1 MAFFLV
7 KKFAIRQL
15 HLNLVKNI
23 HMKMTITHINF
34 FISLFFILVFTNV
47 NSQNQDNPWVISIG
61 VNAVDF
67 YPTNIKGMTSESG
80 NETQWFDQF
89 FNVSDHYNY
98 IKAPSKLSVGKYLNE
113 SFNIELAA
121 SINQIDKI
129 GNLKLEESISYFA
142 VDLNFNYDLNKIIGN
157 TAWFD
162 PYFILGSG
170 YNSIGTEKSLTL
182 NTGIGT
188 KLWFSKN
195 VGIKLQTAYK
205 HFLNEDSYRN
215 LQHSVSVVLKF
226 GGYDEDN
233 DGVYDKVDKCPTIFG
248 LAEFNGCPDS
258 DEDGIQD
265 SDDACPTV
273 FGIEALNGCPDS
285 DGDGITDKS
294 DKCPYV
300 KGEQKYNG
308 CPDSD
313 GDGVIDSLDACKNR
327 PGPISN
333 KGCPELDSDGDGVI
347 DKLDKCKFES
357 GPISNNGCPD
367 IKKDLEAKLSELAN
381 SILFISGSDIF
392 YSKYE
397 TELNQIAN
405 LMKKHNNLK
414 FQIQGHTDDIG
425 DEESNL
431 KLSLKRVNRI
441 LNYLV
446 SKDINQF
453 NLNIQGLGES
463 MPIDTNETPEGRA
476 KNRRVEIKILN

>member
-285 DGDGITDKS
+285 DGDG
-294 DKCPYV
+294 
-300 KGEQKYNG
+300 
-308 CPDSD
+308 
-313 GDGVIDSLDACKNR
+313 VIDSLDACKNR